1 MASGAWVA
9 ELDKKEHKNWVMVGC
24 ALNIAKNGITQKT
37 QTEIETWYQSLVSS
51 PPLQSL
57 GPCTCAPRVPKCVT
71 CVTWESELKRH
82 HTSTR
87 PKICWDNSDRKQWGS
102 PTGAWE
108 VAKVFMPT
116 LGSRKVHVINAETT
130 DIGGLLNLLE
140 WCPFIKLPVSRKV
153 LSSARDECRNHWA
166 HAPKQ
171 ELQDTDVLT
180 VFGHL
185 KNLLNDPVF
194 STDKAAQKASKDL
207 QDLFRHGLVNVRD
220 SEVEALHLLRQSL
233 VADLIKCQ
241 DDLADVQD
249 KVGQIDV
256 ETKKVSSGFQKDL
269 SEVKEQ
275 SSLNREEIDNLRQ
288 QLETKLR
295 DVETNLSSEIFTVL
309 RAADDFNRRLDE
321 RDDVRE
327 AFEVIIRNDL
337 DVRNGIQN
345 VATELNT
352 TKSQVANL
360 EAYSARL
367 NSEVEEVKCEVKVV
381 ANEAS
386 SNKNRICG
394 LERDIMEVKETL
406 KDNDSQEEAGDD
418 ILCTAP
424 SRLTAFTG
432 RESAL
437 EWLQWN
443 LVWASPIS
451 CPGTSCCTKTICGYG
466 GCGKTSL
473 AVEFAWSY
481 KDHFPGGVFWINGE
495 SDENIS
501 KAVAEILALVNIPA
515 SRTENIDD
523 TLNKFLA
530 FLSKKTLPWLL
541 VVDNADDLRDQTCPT
556 GIKNICRGPW
566 QRNGNTGKHGHIILT
581 TRQNAKE
588 TRMFFK
594 LSSDDCLEL
603 HCFSENEGA
612 RFLMQRSGFKGE
624 SLGTDAIL
632 LAKEL
637 GALPLAL
644 EQAAAYISS
653 SPVPLSFKDYLDK
666 YHVVKLRLLKQQPV
680 TALSVEAQHR
690 LSVHTTWEMNFE
702 FVKEKSTA
710 AASMMRI
717 AAFLEPENIPIEVI
731 NPGFPELDQEELR
744 ECVRSKIG
752 IASILKVLSSYSL
765 CTVDYRAK
773 VFGVH
778 SLIQQVVRDSL
789 TRSERI
795 EALLAAIRVLHFAFR
810 AKTESEPDPSKL
822 AKRDN
827 FGNVSEVE
835 EEEMRIINSRLL
847 HFTKA
852 DNHIQVEI
860 NEIKSTKEKDS
871 LLHTFFSDDAFRLWA
886 LVRDAM
892 KIHLTFSKNNLIQ
905 AQNEIGKISSVDKLQ
920 VASQK
925 ATIATCSRQV
935 AFCKLQAAFFDFH
948 VAHRH
953 VHLTTHKLLF
963 ASKNLK
969 AKVGELPFA
978 ATKIKDALFEV
989 ESATFELTRMTSKR
1003 EEAYSNFKAAW
1014 CLYEDVVDE
1023 QLDTI
1028 REFRKCVENWHMH
1041 NQICECGGHS
1051 GADQN

>member
-1 MASGAWVA
+1 MA
-9 ELDKKEHKNWVMVGC
+9 ELDKKQHKNWVMVGC
-24 ALNIAKNGITQKT
+24 ALNIAKNGITPKI
-37 QTEIETWYQSLVSS
+37 QTEMETWYQSLLSS

-57 GPCTCAPRVPKCVT
+57 ASCTCIPRAPKCVT
-71 CVTWESELKRH
+71 CDTWESELQRH
-82 HTSTR
+82 HTSSR
-87 PKICWDNSDRKQWGS
+87 PKMCWDNSDRKQWGS
-102 PTGAWE
+102 LTGGWE

-116 LGSRKVHVINAETT
+116 LGSRKAHVINAETT
-130 DIGGLLNLLE
+130 DIGGLLNLLQ
-140 WCPFIKLPVSRKV
+140 WCPFIKPSISRKW

-171 ELQDTDVLT
+171 ELQDTDVPT
-180 VFGHL
+180 IFGHL
-185 KNLLNDPVF
+185 NNLLNDPVF
-194 STDKAAQKASKDL
+194 STDKAAQKASEDL
-207 QDLFRHGLVNVRD
+207 QDLFRDGLVNVRV

-275 SSLNREEIDNLRQ
+275 SSLNREEIHNLRQ

-386 SNKNRICG
+386 SNKNRIFG

-495 SDENIS
+495 SDENVS
-501 KAVAEILALVNIPA
+501 KAVAEILALVNISA

-530 FLSKKTLPWLL
+530 FLSKKTVPWLL

-556 GIKNICRGPW
+556 GINNICRGPW

-624 SLGTDAIL
+624 SIDTDAIL
-632 LAKEL
+632 LVKEL
-637 GALPLAL
+637 GALLLAL

-744 ECVRSKIG
+744 ECGRSKIG

-778 SLIQQVVRDSL
+778 SLIQQVIRDSL
-789 TRSERI
+789 TRSERK
-795 EALLAAIRVLHFAFR
+795 EALVAAIRVLHFAFR

-827 FGNVSEVE
+827 LGNVSEVE
-835 EEEMRIINSRLL
+835 EETRIITSLLL
-847 HFTKA
+847 HFMRA
-852 DNHIQVEI
+852 DYHMQIEI
-860 NEIKSTKEKDS
+860 NEIKSSKEKDS
-871 LLHTFFSDDAFRLWA
+871 LLHTFSSDDAFRLWA

-892 KIHLTFSKNNLIQ
+892 KIPLAFSKNQLIQ

-920 VASQK
+920 VAPWK
-925 ATIATCSRQV
+925 AIIATCSIQV
-935 AFCKLQAAFFDFH
+935 AFCKFHAAFFDFE
-948 VAHRH
+948 VARRQ
-953 VHLTTHKLLF
+953 VHLTTHKLHF
-963 ASKNLK
+963 ASKNLY
-969 AKVGELPFA
+969 AKVSELPFT
-978 ATKIKDALFEV
+978 ATEVKDSLFEV
-989 ESATFELTRMTSKR
+989 QSATFELTRMTSKL
-1003 EEAYSNFKAAW
+1003 EEAYSNFKAAS
-1014 CLYEDVVDE
+1014 CLFENVLYEE
-1023 QLDTI
+1023 LDTI
-1028 REFRKCVENWHMH
+1028 REFRNVLRT
-1041 NQICECGGHS
+1041 GTY
-1051 GADQN
+1051 A